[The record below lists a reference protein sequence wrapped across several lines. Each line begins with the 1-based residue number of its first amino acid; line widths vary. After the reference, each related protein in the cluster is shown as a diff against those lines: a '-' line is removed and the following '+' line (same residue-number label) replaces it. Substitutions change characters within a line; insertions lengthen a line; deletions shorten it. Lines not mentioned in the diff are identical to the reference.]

1 MVIGIAFAFKKQKQI
16 LLTKVREQKQV
27 MRMFAPHVSG
37 ANIFFLRL
45 LLKVREQNKYL

>member
-1 MVIGIAFAFKKQKQI
+1 
-16 LLTKVREQKQV
+16 

-45 LLKVREQNKYL
+45 LLKVREQNKYLWLK